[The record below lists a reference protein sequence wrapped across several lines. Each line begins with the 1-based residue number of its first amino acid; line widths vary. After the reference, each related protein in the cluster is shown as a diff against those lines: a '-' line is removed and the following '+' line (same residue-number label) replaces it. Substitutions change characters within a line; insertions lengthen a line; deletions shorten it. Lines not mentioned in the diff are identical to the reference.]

1 MEEYSL
7 GIVKP
12 DAMRHYKE
20 ILSLI
25 EKEGLKVISQ
35 KIVHLD
41 KQPLTELY
49 KEHAN
54 KNFFPSFFNFM
65 TSGECLVF
73 IVKGKNAVKV
83 LKKLVGV
90 TDPCKA
96 KSGTIR
102 NKFGTDIR
110 KNAIHSSDDKDHF
123 KRELKIL
130 FPELI
135 LELSTTRDKSS
146 GFLFSDILTNPQN
159 RSKAHLLIQLWH
171 NKKASLFAK

>member
-20 ILSLI
+20 ILFLI

-41 KQPLTELY
+41 KQSLTELY

-54 KNFFPSFFNFM
+54 KNFFPSFSSFM
-65 TSGECLVF
+65 MSGECLVF
-73 IVKGKNAVKV
+73 VVKGNSAIKV
-83 LKKLVGV
+83 LRKLVGV

-96 KSGTIR
+96 KAGTIR

-110 KNAIHSSDDKDHF
+110 KNAIHSSDNEDHF

-135 LELSTTRDKSS
+135 LEPSTTRDKPS
-146 GFLFSDILTNPQN
+146 GFLFLFYTKTGIF
-159 RSKAHLLIQLWH
+159 
-171 NKKASLFAK
+171 SLSQIVSNNS